1 MAADYYQV
9 VTTTDSEDEAD
20 KLASGIVENH
30 LGACV
35 HVIPMKSVYRW
46 EGKVEKDPE
55 LRLVV
60 KTAADRVDALI
71 DYIKANHSYDVP
83 QIVGTE
89 ILVGSDEYL
98 GWIRDET
105 RP

>member
-9 VTTTDSEDEAD
+9 VTTTDSPDEAD
-20 KLASGIVENH
+20 TLASGIVDNH

-35 HVIPMKSVYRW
+35 HVIPMTSVYRW
-46 EGKVEKDPE
+46 EGKVTREPE

-60 KTAADRVDALI
+60 KTAADRLDRLI
-71 DYIKANHSYDVP
+71 EYIKNNHSYDIP
-83 QIVGTE
+83 QVVVTE
-89 ILVGSDEYL
+89 IGGTDEYL
-98 GWIRDET
+98 NWVRDET